1 MKLTILNKVFIDR
14 REDRAP
20 IPSNYMAYF
29 NAAQVNT
36 YFDLKKIGWKLFFIR
51 RPRLRKHTI
60 AMINSVGTRAV
71 VINPDGSFDFHS
83 STIKMRLQKKT

>member
-1 MKLTILNKVFIDR
+1 MAKCDIAFSHNEAKINIGFIDR
-14 REDRAP
+14 REDRAS
-20 IPSNYMAYF
+20 IPSHCLAYF

-60 AMINSVGTRAV
+60 AMINNR
-71 VINPDGSFDFHS
+71 
-83 STIKMRLQKKT
+83 